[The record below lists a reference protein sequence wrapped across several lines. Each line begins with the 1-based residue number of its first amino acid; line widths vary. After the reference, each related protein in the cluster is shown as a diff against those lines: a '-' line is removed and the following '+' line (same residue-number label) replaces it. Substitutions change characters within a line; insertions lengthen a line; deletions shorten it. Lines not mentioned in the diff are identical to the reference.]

1 MIISGE
7 QLDAIRETINISAG
21 QSATALS
28 ELLGCRV
35 NMEVPEIRFI
45 EINKLGEILSEET
58 KSFISFFSNFEKNFN
73 GNILVAYDKNQKERI
88 VSIVME
94 RYGVSVDEENIL
106 EEVSNIVFGAFVG
119 GLSNF
124 IGLNITFSPPKKVE
138 NLNDLRK
145 ISDSIVILGE
155 VLLLPDV
162 NGKIR
167 AKILIIPT
175 SESVSLLLDKLRGLI
190 G

>member
-1 MIISGE
+1 MIISDD
-7 QLDAIRETINISAG
+7 QLDAIRETLNISAG

-35 NMEVPEIRFI
+35 NMEVPEIRLVD
-45 EINKLGEILSEET
+45 INKLGEVLSEET
-58 KSFISFFSNFEKNFN
+58 KSFISFFSNFEKNFS
-73 GNILVAYDKNQKERI
+73 GNIVVAYEEKQKEKLVRMVI
-88 VSIVME
+88 N

-119 GLSNF
+119 GISNF
-124 IGLNITFSPPKKVE
+124 IGLNITFSPPKKTE
-138 NLNDLRK
+138 SLEELKN
-145 ISDSIVILGE
+145 ISDSVIILGE
-155 VLLLPDV
+155 VLLLPEV

-175 SESVSLLLDKLRGLI
+175 RESVSLLLDKLRGLL